1 MIEIRNLQFQPLTFN
16 LSGQGTLHLG
26 PRERKSIA
34 RKDLS
39 AEIKT
44 AGKRGLVRIT
54 DLTGGA
60 EPEPEPEKPT
70 ATEDAGND
78 ETKTTSKR
86 RK

>member
-26 PRERKSIA
+26 PREHKSIA

-78 ETKTTSKR
+78 EAKTTSKR

>member
-1 MIEIRNLQFQPLTFN
+1 MIEIRNLQFQPLAFN

-54 DLTGGA
+54 VLTGGA
-60 EPEPEPEKPT
+60 EPEPEKAT
-70 ATEDAGND
+70 ATQDAGTD
-78 ETKTTSKR
+78 EAKTTSKR

>member
-1 MIEIRNLQFQPLTFN
+1 MIEIRNLKFQPLTFN

-60 EPEPEPEKPT
+60 APETPT
-70 ATEDAGND
+70 ATEDAGTD
-78 ETKTTSKR
+78 EAKTTSKR

>member
-39 AEIKT
+39 AEIQT

-60 EPEPEPEKPT
+60 APEPETETPT
-70 ATEDAGND
+70 ATEDAGTD
-78 ETKTTSKR
+78 EAKTTSKR

>member
-1 MIEIRNLQFQPLTFN
+1 MIEIRNLKFQPLTFN

-39 AEIKT
+39 AEIRT
-44 AGKRGLVRIT
+44 AGKRGLVRLT

-60 EPEPEPEKPT
+60 TLEPET
-70 ATEDAGND
+70 LTVTEDAGTD
-78 ETKTTSKR
+78 EAKTTSKR

>member
-44 AGKRGLVRIT
+44 AGKRG
-54 DLTGGA
+54 
-60 EPEPEPEKPT
+60 PEPEKPT

-78 ETKTTSKR
+78 EAKTTSKR

>member
-44 AGKRGLVRIT
+44 AGKRGLVRVT

-60 EPEPEPEKPT
+60 APEPETPT
-70 ATEDAGND
+70 ATEDAGTD
-78 ETKTTSKR
+78 EAKTTSKR

>member
-16 LSGQGTLHLG
+16 LSGQGTIHLG

-39 AEIKT
+39 AEIQT

-54 DLTGGA
+54 DLTTGA
-60 EPEPEPEKPT
+60 TPEPEDP
-70 ATEDAGND
+70 ATTDSAGANKA
-78 ETKTTSKR
+78 KTSRKR